1 MLLLF
6 NDVTLTKNDLVDA
19 TARMITLTRQEL
31 GRDPEVAK
39 EYYEKVEHLIRTV
52 RMVIKFEKQILL
64 DLDVD

>member
-1 MLLLF
+1 MLSLF
-6 NDVTLTKNDLVDA
+6 NDVSLTKNDLVDA
-19 TARMITLTRQEL
+19 TARMINRTRKEL